1 VLTLVIVMYL
11 ALNVKVSLKSVTIKK
26 CKIPYVIS
34 KYLMNYWYK
43 VKLFLHVPWRLVGEL
58 EVEFQSFLV
67 LALDRGASFISYL
80 MISEYYTTWHLKILW
95 K

>member
-1 VLTLVIVMYL
+1 MQNSICNFRIFNELLVQ
-11 ALNVKVSLKSVTIKK
+11 
-26 CKIPYVIS
+26 CKA
-34 KYLMNYWYK
+34 
-43 VKLFLHVPWRLVGEL
+43 KLFLHMLCRLVGEV

-80 MISEYYTTWHLKILW
+80 IVSEYYTTWHLKILW